1 MINRGVVIKNMTR
14 LALLCGSSFFFN
26 DRIVRAMN
34 IKAVITEKTVKLL
47 MEKLYP
53 NGAVSKVPSGWN
65 AVRNSADAVKQKIL
79 LRITFYSF
87 PSIFAY
93 LFDKTFERIQ
103 IASILF
109 HEVKNEDKSILT

>member
-1 MINRGVVIKNMTR
+1 
-14 LALLCGSSFFFN
+14 
-26 DRIVRAMN
+26 
-34 IKAVITEKTVKLL
+34 

-53 NGAVSKVPSGWN
+53 NGAVSKVPSGWH
-65 AVRNSADAVKQKIL
+65 AVRTSADAVKQKIL